1 MQGMPVEGQD
11 KAEEKRAME
20 ERKVQEAEVEDQ
32 AWHEKMKIEA
42 NRSSGNQEQ
51 PANQAD
57 ASG

>member
-1 MQGMPVEGQD
+1 MPVEGQD

-32 AWHEKMKIEA
+32 AWHEKMDGYEIEA
-42 NRSSGNQEQ
+42 NRSSGHQEQ

>member
-1 MQGMPVEGQD
+1 MEGQD

-32 AWHEKMKIEA
+32 VWHEKMKIEA
-42 NRSSGNQEQ
+42 NRASGNQEQ